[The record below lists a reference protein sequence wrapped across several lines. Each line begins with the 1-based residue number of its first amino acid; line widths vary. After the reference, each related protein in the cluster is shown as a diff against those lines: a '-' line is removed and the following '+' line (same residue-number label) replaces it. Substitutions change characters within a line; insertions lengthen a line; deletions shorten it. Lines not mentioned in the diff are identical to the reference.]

1 MVAPAGRR
9 PCPIQQEGE
18 AMDFRSLMPFGRR
31 ELAGGDDPFSAM
43 RREMD
48 RLFDEMTRSMS
59 LARPALGLGVM
70 APRVDVRETETA
82 IEVEAEL
89 PGVTEKD
96 VEVQLAEGVLTI
108 KGEKRQER
116 EEKEKGYYLME
127 RSYGSFL
134 RQIPLPVEVDEGK
147 VEASFDKGVLKV
159 VLPRSPT
166 AEAKAKKI
174 AIKGAT

>member
-1 MVAPAGRR
+1 MRRRHRGDGDGIHHAPVDEDATVAAQPVA
-9 PCPIQQEGE
+9 
-18 AMDFRSLMPFGRR
+18 
-31 ELAGGDDPFSAM
+31 DPFTQM

-48 RLFDEMTRSMS
+48 RLFDDMTKSMS
-59 LARPALGLGVM
+59 LARPAMGMGVM
-70 APRVDVRETETA
+70 APRVDVRETDKA

-108 KGEKRQER
+108 RGEKKQER

-147 VEASFDKGVLKV
+147 V
-159 VLPRSPT
+159 
-166 AEAKAKKI
+166 
-174 AIKGAT
+174 